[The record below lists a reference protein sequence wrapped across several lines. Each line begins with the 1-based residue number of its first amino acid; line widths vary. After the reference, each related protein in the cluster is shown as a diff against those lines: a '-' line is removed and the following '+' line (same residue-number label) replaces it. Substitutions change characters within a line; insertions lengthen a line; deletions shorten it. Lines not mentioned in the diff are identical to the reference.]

1 MFAIRNG
8 SLGWVFGLMGRA
20 INIKW
25 YKLLLSGRS
34 KYSYDFIN
42 DIMRMIYYYI
52 SSNNK

>member
-25 YKLLLSGRS
+25 YKLVLSGTS

-42 DIMRMIYYYI
+42 DIMRMIFII